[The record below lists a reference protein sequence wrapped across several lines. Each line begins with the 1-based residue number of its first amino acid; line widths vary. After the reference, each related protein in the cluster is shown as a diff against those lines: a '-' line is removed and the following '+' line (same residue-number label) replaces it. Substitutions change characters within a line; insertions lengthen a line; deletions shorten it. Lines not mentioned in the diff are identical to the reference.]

1 MSHSDDNGLVLP
13 PALAP
18 IHVVIIPIAKTEE
31 DQKEILDALAPT
43 LDELKKSKL
52 TINSEFL

>member
-1 MSHSDDNGLVLP
+1 MSHSDDNGLILP

-18 IHVVIIPIAKTEE
+18 IHIVIIPIAKTEE
-31 DQKEILDALAPT
+31 DQKEILDTLAPT

>member
-18 IHVVIIPIAKTEE
+18 IHIVIIPIAKTEE
-31 DQKEILDALAPT
+31 DQKEILDTLAPT
-43 LDELKKSKL
+43 LDELKKTNL